1 MSNSMIYIK
10 KVILE
15 NFQSHKYTE
24 LEFDK
29 NLNVIVGPSDQGKS
43 AIIRGIKWALYNEPT
58 GDFFIREGETECS
71 VTIVFSN
78 NIKLKRYRSK
88 TKNYYYLYDNNGE
101 EIIFEGFGTKVP
113 QEIIDKISFRKVLLD
128 ENNSNSINI
137 GEQLESPFLLSEKS
151 STRANAIG
159 RLVGVHIVDDAL
171 RDTLKDIRNLNIKKR
186 NHEDNLEKLYTNLAQ
201 YDYLDNLIAIS
212 NRLKAIKEEIYG
224 KQSKL
229 SNLTQ
234 KLELLSKIKNEI
246 ELLNRYLAKFDN
258 LDKLTDISQQL
269 DDRINNF
276 YYIYKKY
283 ETYNIVIKNIEYNKN
298 LLTILKDLNKVE
310 YNLEKL
316 NVLSYKITK
325 LINLSSKYSLV
336 KENIMLNNN
345 ILNSL
350 KNIDNIEKDI
360 NLITIKQEQYKK
372 IIDLK
377 VRFDDINKRISIGK
391 IYIERLANID
401 SIMNIKDSI
410 NIKYERLKGLLEY
423 KKEYDIY
430 MNNITKAKESL
441 IKSKKEMENLLEQ
454 YKAILSRIERCP
466 LCLSTI
472 DKEKIDNIINSYS

>member
-1 MSNSMIYIK
+1 MIYIK